1 MLITNT
7 LSSTLVIPSQ
17 PTTCPTNCSCLSTTM
32 TITCTNTI
40 PDAVP
45 DDIVNVVL
53 EKLTE
58 LTLTPRR
65 FCDVTWPNVRT
76 LFLAFDAYIYPQK
89 LQEHTF
95 DCLDQIQTL
104 VMRDLHSW
112 MMPTAGM
119 FHGFTNVTTLDVSQ
133 NYLLFTTDYKQL
145 FSDRSNFPHLRH
157 LNLSLNRIPLDV
169 DQDFIDSLS
178 SRALELLDF
187 SKEYEI
193 TFDFENSRELCQTLQ
208 TIILHDS
215 HMITNHLPWNPC
227 DSLQYV
233 DLSGNQDVTQQ
244 LKQCDGAYVP
254 LAINMFL
261 VAKTMRLDR
270 VMKVDKGYDI
280 SNCRV
285 GINYGYRVR
294 ELYFSHNYIPDFQ
307 ILFDGDWN
315 IDNLEYINLS
325 NNHIKTINPEAFI
338 YLSSLLK
345 IDLSFNN
352 LNEMPDL
359 EDTFESLFRRDENLT
374 SIDLSSNG
382 LSNLPD
388 KSFLSNANL
397 AEIRL
402 SQNSF
407 TQLSLEVSNLH
418 KLKLLDLRYNDIQYL
433 DERSMQKVE
442 FLNNKHQNGLQL
454 GQNNTQLLLLLEGNP
469 FTCKCEAFPFLQWFM
484 TSSIFNSSYTCNV
497 DGRTIP
503 MTQQAVHEA
512 SEDCERPMR
521 RRRTIALST
530 VLPAAAIATIVATVT
545 ILYRRHK
552 RRLKQQRFDDT
563 LQLIRDEDTG
573 FLFTVFLS
581 YSSLDRE
588 FVIQH
593 IRKPMEVSSLI
604 LYTATWIEN
613 SCLKISDNPW
623 RLAHL
628 SCIRQSGLKIVGSTY
643 QKTHG

>member
-17 PTTCPTNCSCLSTTM
+17 PTSCPTNCSCVSTTM
-32 TITCTNTI
+32 TIMCNDSI

-45 DDIVNVVL
+45 DDIVEVVL
-53 EKLTE
+53 EKLTDY
-58 LTLTPRR
+58 TLTPRR
-65 FCDVTWPNVRT
+65 FCDVTWPNVRI
-76 LFLAFDAYIYPQK
+76 LFLSFDANIYAHP
-89 LQEHTF
+89 LQEHAF

-104 VMRDLHSW
+104 VMRNLWGS
-112 MMPTAGM
+112 MIPTAGI
-119 FHGFTNVTTLDVSQ
+119 FHGFTNVTTLDASQ
-133 NYLLFTTDYKQL
+133 NYLLTYTQL
-145 FSDRSNFPHLRH
+145 FSDRSNFPHLCH
-157 LNLSLNRIPLDV
+157 LNLSRNRISLNV

-178 SRALELLDF
+178 SRPLELLDL
-187 SKEYEI
+187 SKGREI
-193 TFDFENSRELCQTLQ
+193 IFDFNNSSELCQTLQ

-215 HMITNHLPWNPC
+215 PIITKHLPWNQC

-233 DLSGNQDVTQQ
+233 DLSGNQDVTQL
-244 LKQCDGAYVP
+244 LKQCDGANVP
-254 LAINMFL
+254 LSIYRFL
-261 VAKTMRLDR
+261 VRKTMRMDR

-280 SNCRV
+280 SNCHV
-285 GINYGYRVR
+285 EINYGYRVR
-294 ELYFSHNYIPDFQ
+294 ELYFTDNYIPDFQ
-307 ILFDGDWN
+307 IQFIFL
-315 IDNLEYINLS
+315 NLEYINLS
-325 NNHIKTINPEAFI
+325 NNHIKTINPDAFR
-338 YLSSLLK
+338 YLTTLLT

-352 LNEMPDL
+352 LNEMTHL
-359 EDTFESLFRRDENLT
+359 EDTFQKLFRWNENLT

-382 LSNLPD
+382 LSYLPD

-397 AEIRL
+397 VEIRL

-407 TQLSLEVSNLH
+407 TQLSLDVSNLH
-418 KLKLLDLRYNDIQYL
+418 KLELLDLRYNDIQYL
-433 DERSMQKVE
+433 DERSRQKVE

-454 GQNNTQLLLLLEGNP
+454 GQNNTQLQLLLEENP
-469 FTCKCEAFPFLQWFM
+469 FTCKCEALPFLQWFV
-484 TSSIFNSSYTCNV
+484 TSPIFNSSYTCDK

-503 MTQQAVHEA
+503 MTQEAVHEA

-530 VLPAAAIATIVATVT
+530 VLPAVAIAIIVATVI
-545 ILYRRHK
+545 ILYRRRK
-552 RRLKQQRFDDT
+552 RRLKQQQFDDT

-593 IRKPMEVSSLI
+593 VRQPMEVSSLF

-623 RLAHL
+623 R
-628 SCIRQSGLKIVGSTY
+628 
-643 QKTHG
+643 

>member
-17 PTTCPTNCSCLSTTM
+17 PTTCPTNCSCASTTM
-32 TITCTNTI
+32 TVMCNDTI
-40 PDAVP
+40 PDEIP
-45 DDIVNVVL
+45 DDIVEVVL

-76 LFLAFDAYIYPQK
+76 LFLSFGANIHPYT

-104 VMRDLHSW
+104 AMRNLVYL
-112 MMPTAGM
+112 MLPTAGI
-119 FHGFTNVTTLDVSQ
+119 FHGLTNVTTLDVSQ
-133 NYLLFTTDYKQL
+133 IYLYTTTITRL
-145 FSDRSNFPHLRH
+145 FSDRSNFPQLRH
-157 LNLSLNRIPLDV
+157 LNLPLNRIPLNV
-169 DQDFIDSLS
+169 DQEFIDSLS
-178 SRALELLDF
+178 SRPLELLDL
-187 SKEYEI
+187 SKEREI
-193 TFDFENSRELCQTLQ
+193 TFDFENSSELCQTLQ

-215 HMITNHLPWNPC
+215 NIIKKHLPWNQC

-233 DLSGNQDVTQQ
+233 DLSGNQDVTQP
-244 LKQCDGAYVP
+244 LKQCVDTFTL
-254 LAINMFL
+254 LAIDMFL

-270 VMKVDKGYDI
+270 VMNDDRGYET

-285 GINYGYRVR
+285 GIPYGIRIR

-307 ILFDGDWN
+307 IFFDGVLFG
-315 IDNLEYINLS
+315 NLEYINLS
-325 NNHIKTINPEAFI
+325 NNHIKTIIPNALI
-338 YLSSLLK
+338 YLQTLLT

-359 EDTFESLFRRDENLT
+359 KDTFKSLFRRNENLT
-374 SIDLSSNG
+374 FIDLSSNG
-382 LSNLPD
+382 LSYLPD

-397 AEIRL
+397 VEIRL

-407 TQLSLEVSNLH
+407 NQLSLDVSNMH

-454 GQNNTQLLLLLEGNP
+454 GQNNTQLQVLLEGNP
-469 FTCKCEAFPFLQWFM
+469 FTCKCEALPFLQWFV
-484 TSSIFNSSYTCNV
+484 TSPISNSSYTCDV
-497 DGRTIP
+497 DGRAIP

-552 RRLKQQRFDDT
+552 RRLKQQQFDDT

-593 IRKPMEVSSLI
+593 VRQPMEVSSLF
-604 LYTATWIEN
+604 LYTATWIVN

-623 RLAHL
+623 R
-628 SCIRQSGLKIVGSTY
+628 
-643 QKTHG
+643 

>member
-1 MLITNT
+1 MLMTNT

-17 PTTCPTNCSCLSTTM
+17 PTACPTNCSCVSTTM
-32 TITCTNTI
+32 TIKCNDTI
-40 PDAVP
+40 PDEVP
-45 DDIVNVVL
+45 DDTVEVVL
-53 EKLTE
+53 EKLSE

-76 LFLAFDAYIYPQK
+76 LFLSFETYIYSRT
-89 LQEHTF
+89 LQEHAF

-104 VMRDLHSW
+104 AMRNLRFW
-112 MMPTAGM
+112 NKPTAGL
-119 FHGFTNVTTLDVSQ
+119 FHGLTNMTTLDVSQ
-133 NYLLFTTDYKQL
+133 NFLTTTTITSLFT
-145 FSDRSNFPHLRH
+145 DRSNFPKLRQ
-157 LNLSLNRIPLDV
+157 LNLSRSQNLLHV
-169 DQDFIDSLS
+169 GQDFIDSLS

-193 TFDFENSRELCQTLQ
+193 TFDFNNSSELCQTLQ

-215 HMITNHLPWNPC
+215 RMITWYLPWNQC

-233 DLSGNQDVTQQ
+233 DLSGNQDVTQP
-244 LKQCDGAYVP
+244 LKQCVYAYVY
-254 LAINMFL
+254 LAIDMFL
-261 VAKTMRLDR
+261 YAKTMRLDR
-270 VMKVDKGYDI
+270 VMLDEKGYET
-280 SNCRV
+280 SNCHV
-285 GINYGYRVR
+285 WILNGYRVR
-294 ELYFSHNYIPDFQ
+294 ELYFSDNYISDFQ
-307 ILFDGDWN
+307 ILFNDQLRN
-315 IDNLEYINLS
+315 THNLEYINLS
-325 NNHIKTINPEAFI
+325 HNHIKTINLDAFR
-338 YLSSLLK
+338 YLPSLLR

-352 LNEMPDL
+352 LNEMTHL
-359 EDTFESLFRRDENLT
+359 EDTFQKLFRWNENLT

-382 LSNLPD
+382 LSYLPD

-402 SQNSF
+402 SNNSF
-407 TQLSLEVSNLH
+407 TQLSLDVSKLH
-418 KLKLLDLRYNDIQYL
+418 KLELLDLRYNDIQYL
-433 DERSMQKVE
+433 DEQSMQKVE
-442 FLNNKHQNGLQL
+442 FLNIQHQNGLQL
-454 GQNNTQLLLLLEGNP
+454 GHNNTQFQLLLEGNP

-484 TSSIFNSSYTCNV
+484 TSPIFNSSYTCDI

-503 MTQQAVHEA
+503 MTQEAVHEA
-512 SEDCERPMR
+512 SEDCKRPMR

-530 VLPAAAIATIVATVT
+530 VLPAAAIATIVAMVT

-593 IRKPMEVSSLI
+593 IRQPMEVSSLI
-604 LYTATWIEN
+604 LYTATWTEN
-613 SCLKISDNPW
+613 SCLKILDTPW
-623 RLAHL
+623 R
-628 SCIRQSGLKIVGSTY
+628 
-643 QKTHG
+643 